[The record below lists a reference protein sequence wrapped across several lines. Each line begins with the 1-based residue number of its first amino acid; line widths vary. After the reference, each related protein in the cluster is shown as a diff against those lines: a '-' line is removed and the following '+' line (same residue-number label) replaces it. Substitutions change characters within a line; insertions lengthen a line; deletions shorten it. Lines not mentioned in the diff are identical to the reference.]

1 MNLQIIAPVPE
12 TDPIALIDLSD
23 PQVTSLPYLFD
34 CQMNSCENNST
45 CGCAY
50 NSSGVQQ

>member
-1 MNLQIIAPVPE
+1 MSLQIIAPVLE
-12 TDPIALIDLSD
+12 TDSITLIDLSN
-23 PQVTSLPYLFD
+23 PVAMSPPYLFD

-50 NSSGVQQ
+50 NSSGVQ